1 MKIDRLLHYFI
12 CLLLDLSLGYL
23 VIFLFLLHKELHKE
37 DVTWLTKQV
46 KINFYQNYWIDPNFD
61 KRK

>member
-23 VIFLFLLHKELHKE
+23 VIFLFLLHKE
-37 DVTWLTKQV
+37 DMTSINKQV
-46 KINFYQNYWIDPNFD
+46 KTIGPIL
-61 KRK
+61 KKITH